1 VQQRNRDRRRI
12 GEWLRAERLRAGLN
26 QKELSDRLK
35 LSGQTKVSAIETG
48 QRRLDILEFLEL
60 ASILNTTAAKLATRL
75 SAHMKKSD

>member
-1 VQQRNRDRRRI
+1 VQRNRDRRRI

-26 QKELSDRLK
+26 QKELADMLK
-35 LSGQTKVSAIETG
+35 LSGQSKLSAIEKG

-60 ASILNTTAAKLATRL
+60 PSILNTTPAKLATRL